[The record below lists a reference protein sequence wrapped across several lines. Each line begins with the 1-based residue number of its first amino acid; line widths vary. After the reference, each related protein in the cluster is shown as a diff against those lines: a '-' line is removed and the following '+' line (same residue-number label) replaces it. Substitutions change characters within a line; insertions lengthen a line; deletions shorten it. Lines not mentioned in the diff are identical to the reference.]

1 MGQLTSQKDGNES
14 VIEDVRFRLMEIIE
28 KGLFREGNKIGYKR
42 TSEQTVICEKI
53 KAFVR
58 C

>member
-1 MGQLTSQKDGNES
+1 MGQLTPQKEGNEY
-14 VIEDVRFRLMEIIE
+14 VIEDVRFRLMERIE
-28 KGLFREGNKIGYKR
+28 KALLREGNKIGYKR

-53 KAFVR
+53 KAFVL